1 MDKKALRAEIRRQKA
16 AMTPAQ
22 IQGCSREL
30 TRMALASPLYEAAR
44 SIYGYLPY
52 NQEVHTLELLQ
63 AALNSGKRV
72 AVPKVFVLSGSPIC
86 KTSPPGTA
94 AFRNL
99 WQTVRRRTIPTPW
112 S

>member
-52 NQEVHTLELLQ
+52 NQGERFCVIQPGGKSSFARYDAYLYNS
-63 AALNSGKRV
+63 AA
-72 AVPKVFVLSGSPIC
+72 
-86 KTSPPGTA
+86 
-94 AFRNL
+94 
-99 WQTVRRRTIPTPW
+99 
-112 S
+112 

>member
-72 AVPKVFVLSGSPIC
+72 AVPKVLRHSGTSGRRSGGGRSPR
-86 KTSPPGTA
+86 PGPDA
-94 AFRNL
+94 RAGL
-99 WQTVRRRTIPTPW
+99 
-112 S
+112 